1 VEDATVAPETRYVKT
16 PDGVHIAYQVYGSG
30 PIDLVI
36 VMGWMTNIEAMWE
49 EPSLARMLTRLGTF
63 ARVILFDKRGCGLSD
78 RVPLSELASLETRM
92 DDMRAVMDAAGSER
106 AVLYGI
112 SEGGPMAMLYAATYP
127 ERTIALAVFG
137 SHWTWVP
144 DNWAEHEAHLEDM
157 ERTWGTEEF
166 ARRALAE
173 WAAPSVA
180 DDERTVRWL
189 AAYTRRAASP
199 GAAVAYA
206 RMNESIDVGGVL
218 SSIRVPTIVLARTGD
233 IGFPIEDERELTSR
247 IPGARLVELTGV
259 DHFPWVGDQESLN
272 DALEQFVKEARA
284 DEQEL
289 DRMLATVLFTD
300 IVGSTAR
307 SAELGDVAWRELRDR
322 HHALVRGQ
330 LARFRGVEVDETG
343 DGFFAT
349 FDGPI
354 RAARCALAISEGA
367 RDLGLEIRAG
377 LHTGEV
383 DVSGDKVS
391 GIAIV
396 VGARVGAMAGPSEVL
411 ATSTVKDLV
420 AGSSLRFE
428 EHGEHELKG
437 VPGAW
442 RVYRVG
448 LGG

>member
-1 VEDATVAPETRYVKT
+1 MAPETRYVKT
-16 PDGVHIAYQVYGSG
+16 PDGIHIAYQVYGSG

-78 RVPLSELASLETRM
+78 RVAPRELASLETRM
-92 DDMRAVMDAAGSER
+92 DDMRAVMDAVGSER

-112 SEGGPMAMLYAATYP
+112 SEGGPMAMLFAATYP

-144 DNWAEHEAHLEDM
+144 RDRGAHEDYIEEI

-166 ARRALAE
+166 ARKALAG

-180 DDERTVRWL
+180 DDERAVRWL
-189 AAYTRRAASP
+189 ASYTRRAASP

-206 RMNESIDVGGVL
+206 RMNESIDVSGIL

-233 IGFPIEDERELTSR
+233 IEFPVEDERTLASR
-247 IPGARLVELTGV
+247 IPGARLVELPGD
-259 DHFPWVGDQESLN
+259 DHFPWVGDQEMLN
-272 DALEQFVKEARA
+272 DAIEAFVKEARA

-289 DRMLATVLFTD
+289 DRVLATVLFTD

-307 SAELGDVAWRELRDR
+307 SAELGDVAWGELADR

-330 LARFRGVEVDETG
+330 LARFRGIEVEETG

-354 RAARCALAISEGA
+354 RAARCALAISEGV
-367 RDLGLEIRAG
+367 RDLGLQIRAG

-383 DVSGDKVS
+383 DVSGAKVS

-396 VGARVGAMAGPSEVL
+396 VGARVGAMAGASEVL

-420 AGSSLRFE
+420 AGSSLTFE

-437 VPGAW
+437 VPGTW

-448 LGG
+448 QGG